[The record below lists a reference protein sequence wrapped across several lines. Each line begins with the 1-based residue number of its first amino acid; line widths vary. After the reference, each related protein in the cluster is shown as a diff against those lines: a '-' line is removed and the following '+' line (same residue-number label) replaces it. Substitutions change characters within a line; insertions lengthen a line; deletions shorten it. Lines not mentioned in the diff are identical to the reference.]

1 MTPRRPRKPIAAATP
16 RRRTALIV
24 AATVAL
30 LAPAT
35 ASATPQDTAS
45 THTYIQAN
53 YALARAVD
61 ARIASTQADIMNRT
75 EQFGRECPNAGAGSP
90 QDEEAQ
96 KLSYEAA
103 GALWSVSFGA
113 NASQIRT
120 FARAVRPLRWSSA
133 KLTRMAQSYARSLLG
148 LATLKTPD
156 LCADVRTWSASGFH
170 TVPASTVRFDERV
183 EGLEPHTI
191 SPRLLA
197 PYESPGDRGAL
208 ARTTH
213 LESQLEANEFEVG
226 FDDWTSLLN
235 VVGLKQ

>member
-1 MTPRRPRKPIAAATP
+1 MLRGP
-16 RRRTALIV
+16 TALI
-24 AATVAL
+24 AAGATVTVAL
-30 LAPAT
+30 LAAAA
-35 ASATPQDTAS
+35 ASATPRDIAA

-113 NASQIRT
+113 NAGPVRA
-120 FARAVRPLRWSSA
+120 FARAVKPLRWSSPR
-133 KLTRMAQSYARSLLG
+133 LTRIAQSYARSLLG

-156 LCADVRTWSASGFH
+156 LCSDVRAWSGSGFH
-170 TVPASTVRFDERV
+170 TVPASTLRFDGRV
-183 EGLEPHTI
+183 EALEPHAI
-191 SPRLLA
+191 PPRLLA
-197 PYESPGDRGAL
+197 PYEGSGDRGAL

-235 VVGLKQ
+235 LVGLKQ

>member
-1 MTPRRPRKPIAAATP
+1 MPRGPRTIIAAA
-16 RRRTALIV
+16 ALC
-24 AATVAL
+24 L
-30 LAPAT
+30 PAPA
-35 ASATPQDTAS
+35 AAAAAPRDIAS
-45 THTYIQAN
+45 THAYIQAN

-61 ARIASTQADIMNRT
+61 ARIVGTQADILNRT
-75 EQFGRECPNAGAGSP
+75 EQFGRECANAGAGSP

-113 NASQIRT
+113 NAAPIRA
-120 FARAVRPLRWSSA
+120 FARAVRPLRWSSP
-133 KLTRMAQSYARSLLG
+133 KLTRIAQSYAQSLLG

-170 TVPASTVRFDERV
+170 TVAASTLRFDGRV

-191 SPRLLA
+191 APRLLE
-197 PYESPGDRGAL
+197 PYERPADRGAL

-213 LESQLEANEFEVG
+213 LESALEANEFEVG

-235 VVGLKQ
+235 VLGLKQ